1 MLDDM
6 VVPSSV
12 ARRMDIRTGVGRR
25 RRWTHA
31 EKARIVAESL
41 VPGAN
46 VSEVA
51 RRHELSPQHLF
62 LWRRMARE
70 GQLTS
75 SCQAD
80 LTFVPIVSAPMPTS
94 PVMARSAPVEIAVG
108 GVVVHVHPGVDPAL
122 LREIVQLLKTVP

>member
-1 MLDDM
+1 M
-6 VVPSSV
+6 
-12 ARRMDIRTGVGRR
+12 
-25 RRWTHA
+25 
-31 EKARIVAESL
+31 AESL

-70 GQLTS
+70 WQLTS

-122 LREIVQLLKTVP
+122 LCEIVQLLKTVP